1 MVKTITIYDKA
12 EDMFDEV
19 FKALKEMGFTREE
32 MKEFELLQGTIR
44 FELLYNMRA
53 TWEKEKQKNKIV
65 TP

>member
-1 MVKTITIYDKA
+1 MTKTIYDKA

-44 FELLYNMRA
+44 FELLYNMKA
-53 TWEKEKQKNKIV
+53 TWEKQKLENGKV
-65 TP
+65 TL